1 MTDKKTLTDLIRS
14 LKDGESVRFDPSEG
28 NNLEVLVS
36 LESPNEKLTWSMC
49 VCFSTMHPEDQL
61 TGCVQEGLRNVRNQ
75 KKFLVEAIGT
85 GKLTQDKELPID
97 RIKRSTLEEI
107 KKSMSPGIAG
117 IFDMVIRFVDVSDV
131 KKGTELSLTY
141 QALAVGMLHG
151 MFLGLTQLLDT
162 ENASDIGRRLEAIDL
177 MKDETMES
185 LRNLAAYGE
194 TRKDKV
200 SRFMDDMEAFFNR
213 GSGPC

>member
-1 MTDKKTLTDLIRS
+1 MTEKQWTEV
-14 LKDGESVRFDPSEG
+14 LKDLR
-28 NNLEVLVS
+28 NNEVIQFTKIDASCVMVTVIHT
-36 LESPNEKLTWSMC
+36 NNDKSMEWGATVYC
-49 VCFSTMHPEDQL
+49 EAKHFGDEVIE
-61 TGCVQEGLRNVRNQ
+61 VIKRGLRNVRLGHDNVNCGGAQ
-75 KKFLVEAIGT
+75 KEANPPQ
-85 GKLTQDKELPID
+85 KID
-97 RIKRSTLEEI
+97 DIPSIKRSTLKEI
-107 KKSMSPGIAG
+107 KKSMSPGIAS
-117 IFDMVIRFVDVSDV
+117 IFDMVIGFVDVSDV

-194 TRKDKV
+194 TRRDKV